1 MTPPDIIDITLKA
14 INVFR
19 KLGIDYYIGG
29 SLASSAFGIARAT
42 LDVDIVA
49 DVKPEH
55 VSQITKLLKEEFYVD
70 EEMINDAIKQ
80 ESSFN
85 LIHFETM
92 FKVDVFVLGQ
102 DPYDHQVIARK
113 VQKAVSEDAT
123 QQLFF
128 ATPEDI
134 ILKKLEWLKKG
145 GGVSERQ
152 WQDVLGILKVQSTAL
167 DMEYLRKW
175 AKELAIAELLGKA
188 IDDAGIDK
196 NQ

>member
-1 MTPPDIIDITLKA
+1 VTPPDIIDITFRV
-14 INVFR
+14 IRVFR
-19 KLGIDYYIGG
+19 KLGIDYYITG

-55 VSQITKLLKEEFYVD
+55 ISEITELMTEEFYID
-70 EEMINDAIKQ
+70 EQMIRDALKQ
-80 ESSFN
+80 KSSFN

-92 FKVDVFVLGQ
+92 FKVDVFILGQ
-102 DPYDHQVIARK
+102 QPFDRQVLARK
-113 VQKAVSEDAT
+113 VQKIVSEDVT
-123 QQLFF
+123 QQLSF

-134 ILKKLEWLKKG
+134 ILKKLEWFKKG

-167 DMEYLRKW
+167 DMIYLRRW
-175 AKELAIAELLGKA
+175 AKEITITELLDKA
-188 IDDAGIDK
+188 IKDAAFDES
-196 NQ
+196 Q